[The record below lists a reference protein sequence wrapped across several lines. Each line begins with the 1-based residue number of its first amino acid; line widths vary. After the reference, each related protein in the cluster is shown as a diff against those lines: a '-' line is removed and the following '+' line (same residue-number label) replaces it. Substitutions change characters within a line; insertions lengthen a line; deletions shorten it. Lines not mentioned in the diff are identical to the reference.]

1 VFDEGGVCV
10 IGIVVV
16 SHGPLAEGLK
26 GAAEMIVG
34 QQERFQAIG
43 MDPAADM
50 DRLRGQ
56 IERASAEVGAGDDAG
71 VLVLVDLMGGSPSN
85 ASAYLAA
92 QGTTVICGTNL
103 PMLLEVLVARDA
115 ASVEEL
121 TNIALQ
127 TGKEGVI
134 NLTQILAGK

>member
-1 VFDEGGVCV
+1 M

-34 QQERFQAIG
+34 PQENFQAIG

-50 DRLRGQ
+50 DRLREQ
-56 IERASAEVGAGDDAG
+56 IESAVAEVNAGDSG

-92 QGTTVICGTNL
+92 QGTQVICGTNL
-103 PMLLEVLVARDA
+103 PMLLEVLTAREH
-115 ASVEEL
+115 ASIEEL
-121 TNIALQ
+121 AETALQ
-127 TGKEGVI
+127 TGKDSVI
-134 NLTQILAGK
+134 SLTRMLAGNDA